1 MAPDATAGPPAPR
14 AGGAPQI
21 DCRAIRVA
29 LGLLAVVALIGANAF
44 FVAAEFSAVSVS
56 RGPLEEAARG
66 SRRARRRSAQSLL
79 RVTER
84 LTFHLS
90 AAQLGITVTSLLL
103 GWAAEPLIAELLLG
117 AFGAVLSESSAH
129 AVAVAV
135 ALALAT
141 VVHLVVGE
149 QLPKMLAISR
159 PLPVGLLCA
168 RPLRLYGYLT
178 WPFVTL
184 FNGTADRIVRLAGLE
199 PIGELRSVRTLREL
213 EHIIRSAGTSGE
225 LDPEDVTLLTRSIRF
240 GAKTAADALVP
251 RVEVITV
258 GATDTMADLVEA
270 TVTSGHSR
278 FPVADADLDDVRGVV
293 HVKAV
298 HRVPP
303 AERHTVTVEE
313 MMVDVWAVP
322 ESADLRSLLSEMSRR
337 RQSLA
342 VVVDEHGGT
351 AGIITAEDIIE
362 EIVGEIDDEHD
373 PVAELTPPG
382 SPGEWLL
389 AGDLRADGVEEACG
403 LRVPDG
409 PYETLAGFVL
419 YRLGRIPAV
428 GDSFS
433 WEGWRFEVAEMVRRR
448 IVTVRVAETGRKR
461 P

>member
-1 MAPDATAGPPAPR
+1 MP
-14 AGGAPQI
+14 
-21 DCRAIRVA
+21 
-29 LGLLAVVALIGANAF
+29 
-44 FVAAEFSAVSVS
+44 
-56 RGPLEEAARG
+56 RGPLEEAAGG
-66 SRRARRRSAQSLL
+66 SRAPRRRAARSLV
-79 RVTER
+79 RVTQR

-90 AAQLGITVTSLLL
+90 AAQLGITVMSLLL
-103 GWAAEPLIAELLLG
+103 GWVAEPLIAELLVG
-117 AFGAVLSESSAH
+117 AFGSVLSESSAH

-141 VVHLVVGE
+141 VVHLVAGE

-168 RPLRLYGYLT
+168 RPLRLYGYLM

-199 PIGELRSVRTLREL
+199 PAGELRSVRTLREL
-213 EHIIRSAGTSGE
+213 EHIIRTSGSSGE
-225 LDPEDVTLLTRSIRF
+225 LDPEDVALLTRSIRF

-251 RVEVITV
+251 RVEVVTV
-258 GATDTMADLVEA
+258 GATDTMADLVAA
-270 TVTSGHSR
+270 TVSSGPSR
-278 FPVADADLDDVRGVV
+278 FPVVEGDLDDVRGVV

-298 HRVPP
+298 HRIPP
-303 AERHTVTVEE
+303 GERHRVSVAEH
-313 MMVDVWAVP
+313 MAGVWAVP

-351 AGIITAEDIIE
+351 AGIITAEDITE

-373 PVAELTPPG
+373 PVAELTPPAP
-382 SPGEWLL
+382 PGTWRL

-403 LRVPDG
+403 LRLPDG

-419 YRLGRIPAV
+419 GQFGRVPV
-428 GDSFS
+428 EGDSCT
-433 WEGWRFEVAEMVRRR
+433 WDGWGFEVAEMARRR
-448 IVTVRVAETGRKR
+448 IVAVRVAGPWGR

>member
-1 MAPDATAGPPAPR
+1 M
-14 AGGAPQI
+14 
-21 DCRAIRVA
+21 
-29 LGLLAVVALIGANAF
+29 
-44 FVAAEFSAVSVS
+44 S
-56 RGPLEEAARG
+56 RGPLTEAARG
-66 SRRARRRSAQSLL
+66 PRRARRRAAQSLL

-103 GWAAEPLIAELLLG
+103 GWAAKPLIAELLVG
-117 AFGAVLSESSAH
+117 TFGAVLSESSAH
-129 AVAVAV
+129 AAAVAV

-141 VVHLVVGE
+141 VVQLVTGE

-159 PLPVGLLCA
+159 PLTTGLLCA

-199 PIGELRSVRTLREL
+199 PVGELRSVRTLREL
-213 EHIIRSAGTSGE
+213 EHIIRSSGHSGE

-258 GATDTMADLVEA
+258 AATDTMADLVEA

-303 AERHTVTVEE
+303 AERHAVAVEE

-322 ESADLRSLLSEMSRR
+322 ESADLRGLLSEMSRR

-351 AGIITAEDIIE
+351 AGIITAEDIVE

-403 LRVPDG
+403 LRTPDG
-409 PYETLAGFVL
+409 PYETLAGFML

-428 GDSFS
+428 GDSFA

-448 IVTVRVAETGRKR
+448 ILTVRVAETGGQR

>member
-1 MAPDATAGPPAPR
+1 MLPPGLTAPR
-14 AGGAPQI
+14 AGGTPQV

-56 RGPLEEAARG
+56 RGPLEEAARAP
-66 SRRARRRSAQSLL
+66 RRARRRSAQSLL

-117 AFGAVLSESSAH
+117 AFGSVLSESSAH
-129 AVAVAV
+129 AAAVAV

-141 VVHLVVGE
+141 VVQLVTGE

-159 PLPVGLLCA
+159 PLTTGLLCA

-199 PIGELRSVRTLREL
+199 PVGELRSVRTLREL
-213 EHIIRSAGTSGE
+213 EHIIRSSGRSGE

-303 AERHTVTVEE
+303 TERHAVTVEE

-373 PVAELTPPG
+373 PVAELTPAAP
-382 SPGEWLL
+382 PGEWLL
-389 AGDLRADGVEEACG
+389 AGDLRADGIEEACG
-403 LRVPDG
+403 LRTPDG

-419 YRLGRIPAV
+419 YRLGRIPEV
-428 GDSFS
+428 GDSFA

-448 IVTVRVAETGRKR
+448 IVTVRVAETGRQR